1 MTSSVRKIVL
11 AYSGGLDTSVILKW
25 LQETYRAEVVTFTAD
40 LGQGE
45 ELEPARKKAEMFGV
59 NEIFVD
65 DLREEFVRDFVFPM
79 FRANALYEGTYLLGT
94 SIARPLIAKRQIEIA
109 ELTGADAVAHGATG
123 KGNDQIRFELG
134 YYALKPDIRVIAPW
148 REWDLNA
155 RTKLLQYAEERQI
168 PIAKDKRGEA
178 PYSTDANLL
187 HISYEGK
194 ALEDPWVEA
203 DEDMYTRSVAPEKA
217 PDQPQYVEIEFKSG
231 DPIAVDGVKLSP
243 AALLTRLNELGG
255 KHGVGRADIVEN
267 RFGGMKSR
275 GVYET
280 PGGTVLFV
288 ARRGLETLTLDRG
301 AMHQKDELMPRYAEL
316 VYNGFW
322 FSPERRMLQAAID
335 ESQKRVDGVV
345 RLKLFKG
352 LASVVGR
359 KSPNSLYDADYATFE
374 ADTVYDQKDAEGFIK
389 LNALR
394 LRIAAFQDRRG
405 GK

>member
-1 MTSSVRKIVL
+1 MSEPVRKIVL
-11 AYSGGLDTSVILKW
+11 AYSGGLDTSVILHW
-25 LQETYRAEVVTFTAD
+25 LRETYKAEVVTFTAD

-45 ELEPARKKAEMFGV
+45 ELEPARAKAQSMGV
-59 NEIFVD
+59 NEIFID

-109 ELTGADAVAHGATG
+109 IETGADAVAHGATG

-134 YYALKPDIRVIAPW
+134 YYALKPGIKVIAPW
-148 REWDLNA
+148 REWNLNS
-155 RTKLLQYAEERQI
+155 RTKLLEYAEARQI

-203 DEDMYTRSVAPEKA
+203 DEDMYTRSVAPERA
-217 PDQPQYVEIEFKSG
+217 PNTPQYVEIEFKSG
-231 DPIAVDGVKLSP
+231 DPVAVDGIRLSP
-243 AALLTRLNELGG
+243 SDLLTRLNELGG
-255 KHGVGRADIVEN
+255 IHGIGRLDIVEN
-267 RFGGMKSR
+267 RFVGMKSR

-288 ARRGLETLTLDRG
+288 ARRGLETLCLDRG

-322 FSPERRMLQAAID
+322 FSPERKMLQAAID
-335 ESQKRVDGVV
+335 ESQKLVNGVV

-394 LRIAAFQDRRG
+394 LRIAALKG
-405 GK
+405 S